1 MNWIL
6 RFKNKTVLLSLV
18 TAAVAFVYQI
28 LGVLGIVPSISSSE
42 VIQIVGLGINLL
54 VGLGI
59 VVDPTTRGVTDSTQA
74 MAYDEPKED

>member
-18 TAAVAFVYQI
+18 TAVVAFVYQI
-28 LGVLGIVPSISSSE
+28 LGVFGTVPSISSSE
-42 VIQIVGLGINLL
+42 VIQIMGLGINLL

-59 VVDPTTRGVTDSTQA
+59 VVDPTTAGVTDSTSA
-74 MAYDEPKED
+74 MSYDSPSEE

>member
-18 TAAVAFVYQI
+18 TAVVAFVYQI
-28 LGVLGIVPSISSSE
+28 LGVFGIVPSISSSE

-59 VVDPTTRGVTDSTQA
+59 VVDPTTAGTTDSAQA
-74 MAYDEPKED
+74 MTYDEPKED

>member
-18 TAAVAFVYQI
+18 TAVVAFVYQM
-28 LGVLGIVPSISSSE
+28 LGVFGIVPSISSSE

-59 VVDPTTRGVTDSTQA
+59 VVDPTTAGTTDSAQA
-74 MAYDEPKED
+74 MTYDEPKED

>member
-18 TAAVAFVYQI
+18 TAVVAFVYQI
-28 LGVLGIVPSISSSE
+28 LGVFGIVPSISSSE